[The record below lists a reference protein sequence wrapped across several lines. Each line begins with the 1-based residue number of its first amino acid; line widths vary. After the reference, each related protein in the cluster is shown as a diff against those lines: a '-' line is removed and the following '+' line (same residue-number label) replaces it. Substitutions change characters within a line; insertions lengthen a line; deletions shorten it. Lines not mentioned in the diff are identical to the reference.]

1 MSLYDAKWKKCIIET
16 IPNNQLLR
24 ALGLREG
31 LEININTKQLFGG
44 PIVVS
49 IGKRSIAISK
59 EIAQDIVVREVA

>member
-1 MSLYDAKWKKCIIET
+1 MSLYDAVCQKCIIEL

-24 ALGLREG
+24 SLGLREG

-44 PIVVS
+44 PVVVS

-59 EIAQDIVVREVA
+59 EIAEHILVREVA